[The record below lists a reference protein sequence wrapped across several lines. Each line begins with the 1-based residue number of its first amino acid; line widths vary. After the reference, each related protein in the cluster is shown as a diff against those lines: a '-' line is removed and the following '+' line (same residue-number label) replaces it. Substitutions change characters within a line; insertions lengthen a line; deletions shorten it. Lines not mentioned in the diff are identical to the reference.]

1 MMRTVG
7 GGMEPPRAGTDVT
20 TPTGGTT
27 VVGAGDTVTT
37 PTGGILLTGAGGR
50 EASGYEWNY

>member
-1 MMRTVG
+1 
-7 GGMEPPRAGTDVT
+7 MEPPRAGTDVT

-37 PTGGILLTGAGGR
+37 PTGGILLTGAGRR
-50 EASGYEWNY
+50 EASVYEWNY